1 MSGHPLADF
10 SPPIAG
16 KRSPLPTMNDMLSE
30 AIIRPARPGD
40 SEAIA
45 ALMREGVSDQVRR
58 ITILGSPYLARFIA
72 DELAGNKNDEYVVS
86 MVRERVVGMC
96 AWKHIDTTLHLNHI
110 NVAPDVHGQ
119 GLGTAM
125 MLDGLRRI
133 RRTPQRILST
143 DVFSDTPYAQA
154 WYRFLHLRSEKHVQW
169 IQLPLPSLK
178 PGGNLRC
185 AISGLDEAAAD
196 HFRYGFSHVALTTN
210 SASYQVGRLGPDL
223 FRVGTFAI
231 LQDPAALQGLAQFD
245 AERQLL
251 CIDSAEDC
259 ADLPPGSYTLVAE
272 SERLVSSCATVL
284 EHLES
289 SLSSGLRKN
298 LVCGS
303 TGSP

>member
-1 MSGHPLADF
+1 
-10 SPPIAG
+10 
-16 KRSPLPTMNDMLSE
+16 MNDMPAE

-45 ALMREGVSDQVRR
+45 ALMLEDVSDQVRR

-72 DELAGNKNDEYVVS
+72 DELVGNKNDEYVVCT
-86 MVRERVVGMC
+86 VRERVVGMR
-96 AWKHIDTTLHLNHI
+96 
-110 NVAPDVHGQ
+110 GQ
-119 GLGTAM
+119 GLGTAL

-133 RRTPQRILST
+133 RRTQQRILST
-143 DVFSDTPYAQA
+143 DVFSDTPRAQA
-154 WYRFLHLRSEKHVQW
+154 WYRLLHLRSEKHVQW
-169 IQLPLPSLK
+169 IQLPLPSSK
-178 PGGNLRC
+178 PGGDLRC
-185 AISGLDEAAAD
+185 AISGLDEAAAK

-231 LQDPAALQGLAQFD
+231 LQDPAALQGLARFD

-251 CIDSAEDC
+251 CIGSAEDC
-259 ADLPPGSYTLVAE
+259 ADLPPGSHTRVAE

-289 SLSSGLRKN
+289 SLSSRLRKYS
-298 LVCGS
+298 VCGS
-303 TGSP
+303 TGSPWNGVNP